1 MNLNRLIISI
11 FLIIFSLQSLT
22 KADDIRDFQIE
33 GMSIGDSLLSF
44 VSEDQIKNNKKD
56 WFRNTKYS
64 ISAYRNLSNFY
75 DEIQITFKTNDKNK
89 NIEGIEALKDFPK
102 NIKGCLNELQ
112 NVRNIVFDLFE
123 DDNIIEHKIKTHKH
137 TNPKSN
143 NSYITDVMFDFE
155 SDDRIL
161 IACYE
166 DKDEKYID
174 GLRLSARTKEYE
186 YFLNYEA
193 YR

>member
-137 TNPKSN
+137 
-143 NSYITDVMFDFE
+143 
-155 SDDRIL
+155 
-161 IACYE
+161 
-166 DKDEKYID
+166 
-174 GLRLSARTKEYE
+174 
-186 YFLNYEA
+186 
-193 YR
+193 